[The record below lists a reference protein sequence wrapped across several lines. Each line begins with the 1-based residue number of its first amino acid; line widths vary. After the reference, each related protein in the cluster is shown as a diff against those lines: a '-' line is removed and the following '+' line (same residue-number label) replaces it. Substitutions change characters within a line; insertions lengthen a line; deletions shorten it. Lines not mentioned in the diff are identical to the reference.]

1 MIIDGKNSHYLALKS
16 ARTTNGYNCPMR
28 SFSRLFRGIASNNI
42 GDCYCSDR
50 FHSYRT
56 NNSLK
61 KHERLCDKHDYCHLE
76 MPDED
81 NKILKYNHGDK
92 SDLECLLKKV
102 SSYQNNLEKPHTEKK
117 LSMSL
122 QVTQGV

>member
-1 MIIDGKNSHYLALKS
+1 MKS
-16 ARTTNGYNCPMR
+16 VRTTNGYNHPIR
-28 SFSRLFRGIASNNI
+28 SFSRLFRGITSNNI
-42 GDCYCSDR
+42 GDYYCSDR

-61 KHERLCDKHDYCHLE
+61 KHERLCDKHDYSHLE
-76 MPDED
+76 MPNED
-81 NKILKYNHGDK
+81 NKVLKYNHGDK

-102 SSYQNNLEKPHTEKK
+102 SSYQNNPEKHHTEKK

-122 QVTQGV
+122 QVTQAV

>member
-1 MIIDGKNSHYLALKS
+1 MITDGKNWHYLALKS
-16 ARTTNGYNCPMR
+16 VGTPNGYNCPMR

-42 GDCYCSDR
+42 GDYYCSER

-102 SSYQNNLEKPHTEKK
+102 SSYQNNLGKSHTEKK
-117 LSMSL
+117 LSMNL

>member
-1 MIIDGKNSHYLALKS
+1 MITDGKNWHYLALKS

-28 SFSRLFRGIASNNI
+28 SFSRLYREIASNNI
-42 GDCYCSDR
+42 GDYYSSDR
-50 FHSYRT
+50 LHSYRT

-76 MPDED
+76 MSNED
-81 NKILKYNHGDK
+81 DKIIKYNHGDK

-102 SSYQNNLEKPHTEKK
+102 SSYQNNPEKPHTEKK

-122 QVTQGV
+122 QVTQAV